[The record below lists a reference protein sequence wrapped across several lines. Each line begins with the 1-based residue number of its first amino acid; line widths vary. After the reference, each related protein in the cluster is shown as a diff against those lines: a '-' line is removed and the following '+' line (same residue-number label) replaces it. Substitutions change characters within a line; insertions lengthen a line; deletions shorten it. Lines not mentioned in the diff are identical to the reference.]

1 MRLRALGMT
10 SLAAV
15 VLLTASPTDDVSAA
29 GPDLAPATTA
39 VAATPTSAIA
49 DPTTI
54 TLGPTSAAAPA
65 LASRIGETAIGQT
78 STGATDPTP
87 TPTATPPAAPATV
100 PAAQVVVAF
109 ARSHLRAPYRH
120 FATGPSSF
128 DCSGLMWRVFKEAGL
143 GRKVSSRSARAIY
156 QSYLRRGLASRRNPQ
171 VGDLVVW
178 GRGSHVGVYIGNGYA
193 ISAIVQ
199 GVRVHRVRAMLT
211 PFTAYLHTHLSG
223 VVRPAWELQLA
234 KHMRSLRH
242 TTRAVFLRV
251 DASGTSATAGSLR
264 SGTRFVV
271 LARRRD
277 AGGRWWLEALTFTGR
292 TGWVPLTATAR

>member
-15 VLLTASPTDDVSAA
+15 VLLTASPTENVSAA
-29 GPDLAPATTA
+29 GPGLAPATTA
-39 VAATPTSAIA
+39 TSNAAVS
-49 DPTTI
+49 PTTL
-54 TLGPTSAAAPA
+54 TPASATAKAV
-65 LASRIGETAIGQT
+65 ASRTGETAAA
-78 STGATDPTP
+78 SAPAEVATASTP
-87 TPTATPPAAPATV
+87 TPAAAATPAAPASV
-100 PAAQVVVAF
+100 PAAAVVVAF

-120 FATGPSSF
+120 SASGPSSF

-178 GRGSHVGVYIGNGYA
+178 GRGSHVGVYIGSGYA
-193 ISAIVQ
+193 ISALIQ

-223 VVRPAWELQLA
+223 VVKPAWELQLA

-242 TTRAVFLRV
+242 TTRAVFLRA

-264 SGTRFVV
+264 TGTRFVV

-277 AGGRWWLEALTFTGR
+277 AGGRLWLEALTFTGR